1 MVNSLEVIT
10 KANEI
15 IVADDDEGDVCLL
28 NEALEE
34 MGYTVHYTPK
44 GKEVFPLLKK
54 TQAGAVI
61 TDYDMSDING
71 EELAYELKKTY
82 MLGKTED
89 GLIVILRTGRRFEEQ
104 KRIQLKRDGIIYVSK
119 MEPDEIVIN
128 LLKKYRRAA

>member
-82 MLGKTED
+82 MLGKTEG

-128 LLKKYRRAA
+128 LLKNYRHAT

>member
-82 MLGKTED
+82 MLGKTEG